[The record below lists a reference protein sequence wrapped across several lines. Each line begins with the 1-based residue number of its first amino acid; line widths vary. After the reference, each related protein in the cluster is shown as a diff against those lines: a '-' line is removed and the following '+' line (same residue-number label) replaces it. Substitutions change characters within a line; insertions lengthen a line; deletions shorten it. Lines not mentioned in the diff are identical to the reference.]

1 MNSNSSF
8 ENKLVPRAVFAAGT
22 LALAISLSG
31 CGPDS
36 NANTAVAPPPPSVSV
51 AQVVQKEIIDW
62 DEYTGRLE
70 AAKTVELRPRVSG
83 YVESVHFREG
93 AIVKQGQLLFQID
106 PRPFRAEFDRAQAE
120 EERARSQQSRAKSD
134 LARAQR
140 LLSNRA
146 ISQEEF
152 DQRASALQEADATVN
167 AAAAA
172 LTAARL
178 NLEFTGVTAPIT
190 GRIGR
195 AQVVEGNLVAGGAT
209 NSTLLTTLVS
219 LDPVYAYFDAD
230 ERSFVDYA
238 RSTRAAKEKMSA
250 YFGLPSEQGYPH
262 EGRLDFIDN
271 HVNPQTGTLRL
282 RAVFRDPDGEFTPG
296 LFVRLKL
303 PGSGKYNALLIN
315 ERAIGTDQ
323 GNKFVLAVNEQN
335 QVQFRPVKLG
345 PVTDGLRVVREGL
358 NPGERI
364 VVNGLQ
370 RVRPGMP
377 VTPETVSMLT
387 LAAEG
392 NTTAPLPSAEAEK

>member
-1 MNSNSSF
+1 MNSTHSF
-8 ENKLVPRAVFAAGT
+8 ANTLVPRVVFATGT

-36 NANTAVAPPPPSVSV
+36 NANTAVAPPPPTVSV
-51 AQVVQKEIIDW
+51 AQVVQKEIINW

-70 AAKTVELRPRVSG
+70 ASKTVELRPRVSG

-120 EERARSQQSRAKSD
+120 EERARSQLARAKSD

-140 LLSNRA
+140 LLTNRA

-167 AAAAA
+167 AITAAV
-172 LTAARL
+172 TAARL

-195 AQVVEGNLVAGGAT
+195 AEVVEGNLVAGGAA

-230 ERSFVDYA
+230 ERAFVDYA
-238 RSTRAAKEKMSA
+238 RSTRASKEKMPA
-250 YFGLPSEQGYPH
+250 YFGLPSEEGHPH

-282 RAVFRDPDGEFTPG
+282 RAVFRNPDGDFTPG

-303 PGSGKYNALLIN
+303 PGSGKYNALLVN

-323 GNKFVLAVNEQN
+323 GTKFVLAVNEQN

-345 PVTDGLRVVREGL
+345 QAADGLRVVREGL
-358 NPGERI
+358 SPGERI

-377 VTPETVSMLT
+377 VTPEAVSMLT
-387 LAAEG
+387 LAAAG
-392 NTTAPLPSAEAEK
+392 GAAPLPSAEAEK

>member
-1 MNSNSSF
+1 MHTTTQG
-8 ENKLVPRAVFAAGT
+8 NKLILRTA
-22 LALAISLSG
+22 ALAFGAPALAVILSG

-36 NANTAVAPPPPSVSV
+36 NANTGVAPPPPTVSV
-51 AQVVQKEIIDW
+51 AEVVQREVVDW

-70 AAKTVELRPRVSG
+70 AAKTVELRPRVNG
-83 YVESVHFREG
+83 YIESVHFREG
-93 AIVKQGQLLFQID
+93 AIVRQGQLLFQLD
-106 PRPFRAEFDRAQAE
+106 PRPYRAELNRAQAE
-120 EERARSQQSRAKSD
+120 EERARSQQARANSD

-140 LLSNRA
+140 LLNSRA

-152 DQRASALQEADATVN
+152 DQRASALLEADALVN
-167 AAAAA
+167 AAVAAA
-172 LTAARL
+172 TTARL

-195 AQVVEGNLVAGGAT
+195 AQMVEGNLVAGGAA

-230 ERSFVDYA
+230 ERAFVDYA
-238 RSTRAAKEKMSA
+238 RSTRAAKEKMPA
-250 YFGLPSEQGYPH
+250 YFGLPSETGYPH

-282 RAVFRDPDGEFTPG
+282 RAVFRNPDGDFTPG
-296 LFVRLKL
+296 MFVRLKL
-303 PGSGKYNALLIN
+303 PGSGKYHALLVN

-323 GNKFVLAVNEQN
+323 GTKFVLVVNAQN

-345 PVTDGLRVVREGL
+345 QAADGLRVVREGL
-358 NPGERI
+358 SPGERI

-377 VTPETVSMLT
+377 VTPEAVSMLT
-387 LAAEG
+387 LTAE
-392 NTTAPLPSAEAEK
+392 NNQAKAPSAEADK